1 MAKIKGV
8 GGPTRKTKGSV
19 GDIYTD
25 TATGN
30 KYKCEGSYGSANH
43 EAEYYWRALEE
54 EEGAKSTFR
63 IPNPLKAKAEK
74 VEEVVE
80 PVVEAPTE
88 EVIEE
93 PVSEGNDGEPV
104 EETPVEEPKQTKGKK
119 QRTNYAAA
127 YNK

>member
-25 TATGN
+25 TATGK
-30 KYKCEGSYGSANH
+30 KYKCDGSYGSANH
-43 EAEYYWRALEE
+43 EAEYYWRVLEE
-54 EEGAKSTFR
+54 EEGAKSSFR

-74 VEEVVE
+74 VEEA
-80 PVVEAPTE
+80 PVE

-93 PVSEGNDGEPV
+93 PVSEGNDGEPI
-104 EETPVEEPKQTKGKK
+104 EETPAEEPKTNKGKK

>member
-1 MAKIKGV
+1 M
-8 GGPTRKTKGSV
+8 
-19 GDIYTD
+19 
-25 TATGN
+25 
-30 KYKCEGSYGSANH
+30 
-43 EAEYYWRALEE
+43 EE
-54 EEGAKSTFR
+54 EEGAKSSFR

-80 PVVEAPTE
+80 PAAEEAPVE

-93 PVSEGNDGEPV
+93 PVSEGNDGEPI
-104 EETPVEEPKQTKGKK
+104 EETPAEEPKTNKGKK

>member
-25 TATGN
+25 TTTGK
-30 KYKCEGSYGSANH
+30 KYKCDGSYGSANH

-54 EEGAKSTFR
+54 EEGAKSSFR
-63 IPNPLKAKAEK
+63 VPKPEKVEKAAEPVVEETP

-80 PVVEAPTE
+80 A
-88 EVIEE
+88 E

-104 EETPVEEPKQTKGKK
+104 EETPVEEAKPNKGKK